1 MPPPEEDAQTVVSH
15 GRVGEAPC
23 VELREIS
30 GHTTIVTLVGEHDLL
45 TRQSLSEQLERART
59 AATVI
64 VDLTPC
70 TFLDSTIIAALLSTR
85 HAKLAHRVDLVLPA
99 PGTIASRALHLTGV
113 PEFFDPRDARRC
125 SCQRPGCVRTCLSN
139 HQSTPQPGPARRS
152 TALHRKST
160 SSRSGISA

>member
-1 MPPPEEDAQTVVSH
+1 MPPPDEDSQTAVSDAPAPE
-15 GRVGEAPC
+15 GPC

-70 TFLDSTIIAALLSTR
+70 TFLDSMIIATLLRTR
-85 HAKLAHRVDLVLPA
+85 HAKQAHRVELVLPA
-99 PGTIASRALHLTGV
+99 PGTIAYRALHLTGL
-113 PEFFDPRDARRC
+113 PDFFTTHVTLEDALANAQAA
-125 SCQRPGCVRTCLSN
+125 S
-139 HQSTPQPGPARRS
+139 ARV
-152 TALHRKST
+152 
-160 SSRSGISA
+160 